1 MPPKRL
7 PPLQEKPEIVL
18 GSRPS
23 GTGSPYRQAASRG
36 GGRVL
41 IAAGKSLKKGRIRRK
56 KDGDDEGGSEESGD
70 DDENDSGDSESE
82 SESNGSEE
90 EDEDNGVE
98 DEVADDEDDDD
109 DDDEDNEEH
118 EKVAKSKK
126 IASREDEAVPA
137 SHSDAVVAST
147 TSSATDLFLNPNL
160 AGHSTTVSTSNA
172 SLPSSDDEASDF
184 IASLHASINAA
195 AAAALES
202 QPRDAR
208 RRQSL
213 LPPTGAPNPSRPR
226 RQKAVRRPSAR
237 REAIRLSHAPVKLTG
252 SQFELFT
259 ASTGGGIRTGDPYA
273 RFLVGP
279 RTERLQIPTVEEAGR
294 SKADRQM
301 GAKGL
306 TVGKAPAG
314 GIIARSFPV
323 TKRKRKQMQMADIKA
338 ELVSKWERLEDLR
351 LQIIARMKSLKH
363 YHGELQSLKDEN
375 RELKEEHQR
384 ITAEMNTRVSEI
396 LDSNDDQNR
405 TILQVHR
412 ERKQQR
418 AKLERDMARFHAA
431 AAERIQ
437 ELEKVVRERQSS
449 LEEAERDLE
458 ELVEFENLVDVDPD
472 AMCKQISAVQA
483 RRDALVAE
491 HERKLAAL
499 SEHAETEG
507 KESEQLF
514 FDKIMAIIDQEKSQL
529 TSTFDDV
536 LKMSVKINK
545 RLRREIALQQEHQRK
560 IELEIEAKVAERRRA
575 LGIKRKMVDTRRRVL
590 QLSKFMTCTP
600 DMEFSVGDMFTERNN
615 SKDDRVNSTALAAS
629 S

>member
-18 GSRPS
+18 GSRSS

-41 IAAGKSLKKGRIRRK
+41 LAAGKALKKGRIRKK
-56 KDGDDEGGSEESGD
+56 KDGDDDGESDASGNE
-70 DDENDSGDSESE
+70 DENDSGDSESE

-90 EDEDNGVE
+90 EDAVE

-109 DDDEDNEEH
+109 DDNDDDDDDEEH
-118 EKVAKSKK
+118 EK
-126 IASREDEAVPA
+126 
-137 SHSDAVVAST
+137 
-147 TSSATDLFLNPNL
+147 
-160 AGHSTTVSTSNA
+160 
-172 SLPSSDDEASDF
+172 ASDF

-202 QPRDAR
+202 QPHDAR
-208 RRQSL
+208 REHSL
-213 LPPTGAPNPSRPR
+213 LPSTGAPNPPRPR

-273 RFLVGP
+273 RFLIGP
-279 RTERLQIPTVEEAGR
+279 RTERLQVPTVEEAGR
-294 SKADRQM
+294 SKTDRQM
-301 GAKGL
+301 AAKGL
-306 TVGKAPAG
+306 MVGKAPAG

-323 TKRKRKQMQMADIKA
+323 SKRKRKQMQMAEIKA

-375 RELKEEHQR
+375 KQLKEEHQR

-431 AAERIQ
+431 ADERIQ

-458 ELVEFENLVDVDPD
+458 ELVEFENLVDIDPD
-472 AMCKQISAVQA
+472 AMSKQISAVQA
-483 RRDALVAE
+483 RRDALLVE

-514 FDKIMAIIDQEKSQL
+514 VDKIMAIIDQEKSQL

-536 LKMSVKINK
+536 LKVSVKINK
-545 RLRREIALQQEHQRK
+545 RLRREIALQQEHQLK
-560 IELEIEAKVAERRRA
+560 IELEIEAKMAEQRRA
-575 LGIKRKMVDTRRRVL
+575 FEMKRKMVDTRRKVL

-600 DMEFSVGDMFTERNN
+600 DMEFSVGDVFTERNT
-615 SKDDRVNSTALAAS
+615 SKDDRVVSTALAAS